1 MITGVL
7 YVNGGGSQTRL
18 PNFYFTWTP
27 NGCDRCDST
36 FHPVAMFVMILC
48 VPSSSVCQ
56 PAFLLSNWCSFLLL
70 NLETVR
76 FPGENLPSQKCLR
89 FHWRGKWSAIQIRWA
104 WPQTGIYFSCT
115 ANVEKIFV
123 TSSYSEHRS
132 MKQRNIYNF

>member
-27 NGCDRCDST
+27 KGCDRCDST

-56 PAFLLSNWCSFLLL
+56 PAFLLSN
-70 NLETVR
+70 
-76 FPGENLPSQKCLR
+76 
-89 FHWRGKWSAIQIRWA
+89 
-104 WPQTGIYFSCT
+104 
-115 ANVEKIFV
+115 
-123 TSSYSEHRS
+123 
-132 MKQRNIYNF
+132 